1 MKTRTFQ
8 LIGRRS
14 SQPDVLLVCDQ
25 EGRDY
30 PRPGCNGRLVRV
42 TARDAE
48 RLLRNYK
55 YRPILSA
62 TWLSFEE
69 LIRTDCPLPAES
81 TLSLTSHERA

>member
-14 SQPDVLLVCDQ
+14 SQPDVLLVRDQ
-25 EGRDY
+25 EGRY
-30 PRPGCNGRLVRV
+30 YLRPGCIGRLVRV

-48 RLLRNYK
+48 RLLRNYE

-69 LIRTDCPLPAES
+69 LIRIDCPLPAES
-81 TLSLTSHERA
+81 TPSLTTHERA

>member
-1 MKTRTFQ
+1 
-8 LIGRRS
+8 
-14 SQPDVLLVCDQ
+14 
-25 EGRDY
+25 
-30 PRPGCNGRLVRV
+30 V

-48 RLLRNYK
+48 RLLRNYE

-81 TLSLTSHERA
+81 TPSLTSHERA